1 MSRSD
6 NFDTRVIRTFIVIA
20 VLGGFFFWS
29 SVVCASPV
37 TSSSQ
42 PSSPLVGTLDED
54 SLSWGGGAS
63 IPAPSSVPA
72 SAVVAPLLTTTTKPS
87 GVAQIKPMAVV
98 PVEKELVGEKTDNK
112 VFDDSGLVK
121 VLSENMPRLLIRIE
135 TLEKRIGK
143 LEEEIGKLQQN
154 NVSGKKASNN
164 DVKVKK
170 VSKVKKVKRKV
181 KVSRKKAPE
190 WVLKAARPGMAWVSE
205 KGSSK
210 LRTVTVGEKLDGI
223 GKINAIVK
231 DSSGYWVVDGVSGR
245 ISQ

>member
-6 NFDTRVIRTFIVIA
+6 NFNTRVIRIFAVIA
-20 VLGGFFFWS
+20 VLGGFFLES
-29 SVVCASPV
+29 SVVWASPV
-37 TSSSQ
+37 TSAPS

-54 SLSWGGGAS
+54 SLSWGSEAS
-63 IPAPSSVPA
+63 VPAPSLA
-72 SAVVAPLLTTTTKPS
+72 SESAAAVHLPTAATTPL
-87 GVAQIKPMAVV
+87 GVEQIKPMAVV
-98 PVEKELVGEKTDNK
+98 PVKKEPIGKVYDNADIVEVSLK
-112 VFDDSGLVK
+112 NT
-121 VLSENMPRLLIRIE
+121 SEFLTRIE
-135 TLEKRIGK
+135 LLEKRIGK
-143 LEEEIGKLQQN
+143 LEEEIGKLRQN
-154 NVSGKKASNN
+154 KVSGKKASNN

-181 KVSRKKAPE
+181 KASRKKAPE
-190 WVLKAARPGMAWVSE
+190 WVLRAARPGMAWVSE
-205 KGSSK
+205 RGSSK